1 MAFVP
6 GPVGVCAPAGRGPN
20 PPKAG
25 GVRADN
31 RWVMPADVQSLLALE
46 VPVIVVLGE
55 RPMKLADVLRL
66 APGTIIELPKN
77 AEAELALLV
86 NNKEIGSGQA
96 VKVGEN
102 FGIQLSSIGDVEAR
116 VRALGP
122 ATATASPSGGAP
134 GKGEGPGGVG
144 GRGGA
149 DPDEEAAKLAEAML
163 AGQV

>member
-1 MAFVP
+1 
-6 GPVGVCAPAGRGPN
+6 
-20 PPKAG
+20 
-25 GVRADN
+25 
-31 RWVMPADVQSLLALE
+31 MPADVQSLLALE

-77 AEAELALLV
+77 AEAELSLLV

-102 FGIQLSSIGDVEAR
+102 FGIQLSVIGDVETR

-122 ATATASPSGGAP
+122 SGGAP
-134 GKGEGPGGVG
+134 ANAGGV
-144 GRGGA
+144 

-163 AGQV
+163 AGQL